1 MKMSDKSRAAIAD
14 SLKEA
19 LCRYITTGTGNT
31 VVTDIHLQPNPES
44 GELLIFNDDD
54 EELSRVI
61 VDEWVEY
68 DSDTFYADVEPVL
81 RSILTELKDKGL
93 IDKLSLMKPF
103 SFVLVDDEKETVAE
117 LLLIDD
123 EDTLLLSDEL
133 LKGLDEE
140 LDDFLK
146 KLLEENNVLIYTVP
160 EEELCFFRFFYLFL
174 NLWLW
179 VNVLFFVG
187 ITSFRL

>member
-1 MKMSDKSRAAIAD
+1 MKISDKSRAAITD

-19 LCRYITTGTGNT
+19 LCRYVTGADNA
-31 VVTDIHLQPNPES
+31 VVTDIHLQPNPDS

-68 DSDTFYADVEPVL
+68 ESDDFYKEVEPVL
-81 RSILTELKDKGL
+81 RSILAGLKDAGML
-93 IDKLSLMKPF
+93 DKLSLMKPF

-146 KLLEENNVLIYTVP
+146 KLLEEK
-160 EEELCFFRFFYLFL
+160 
-174 NLWLW
+174 
-179 VNVLFFVG
+179 
-187 ITSFRL
+187 

>member
-1 MKMSDKSRAAIAD
+1 MKISDKSRAAITD

-19 LCRYITTGTGNT
+19 LL
-31 VVTDIHLQPNPES
+31 VTDIHLQPNPDS

-68 DSDTFYADVEPVL
+68 ESDDFYKEVEPVL
-81 RSILTELKDKGL
+81 RSILAGLKDAGML
-93 IDKLSLMKPF
+93 DKLSLMKPF

-146 KLLEENNVLIYTVP
+146 KLLEEK
-160 EEELCFFRFFYLFL
+160 
-174 NLWLW
+174 
-179 VNVLFFVG
+179 
-187 ITSFRL
+187 

>member
-1 MKMSDKSRAAIAD
+1 MKISDKSRTAITD

-19 LCRYITTGTGNT
+19 LCRYATGTDN
-31 VVTDIHLQPNPES
+31 VAVTDIHLLPNSES
-44 GELLIFNDDD
+44 GELLVFNDDD

-61 VDEWVEY
+61 VDEWVDYE
-68 DSDTFYADVEPVL
+68 SDDFYKDIEPVL
-81 RSILTELKDKGL
+81 RSVLTGLKNTGL
-93 IDKLSLMKPF
+93 LDKLSLMKPF
-103 SFVLVDDEKETVAE
+103 SFVLVDDEKETVSE

-146 KLLEENNVLIYTVP
+146 KLLEEK
-160 EEELCFFRFFYLFL
+160 
-174 NLWLW
+174 
-179 VNVLFFVG
+179 
-187 ITSFRL
+187 

>member
-1 MKMSDKSRAAIAD
+1 MKISDKSRAAITD

-19 LCRYITTGTGNT
+19 LCRYVTGTGNT
-31 VVTDIHLQPNPES
+31 VVTDIHLQPNADS

-61 VDEWVEY
+61 VDEWVEC
-68 DSDTFYADVEPVL
+68 DSDDFYKEIEPVL
-81 RSILTELKDKGL
+81 RSLLAGLKDAGL
-93 IDKLSLMKPF
+93 LDKLSLMKPF
-103 SFVLVDDEKETVAE
+103 SFVLVDDEKETVSE

-146 KLLEENNVLIYTVP
+146 KLLEEK
-160 EEELCFFRFFYLFL
+160 
-174 NLWLW
+174 
-179 VNVLFFVG
+179 
-187 ITSFRL
+187 

>member
-1 MKMSDKSRAAIAD
+1 MKMSDKSRTAIAD

-146 KLLEENNVLIYTVP
+146 KLLEEK
-160 EEELCFFRFFYLFL
+160 
-174 NLWLW
+174 
-179 VNVLFFVG
+179 
-187 ITSFRL
+187 

>member
-1 MKMSDKSRAAIAD
+1 MKISDKSRVAITDA
-14 SLKEA
+14 LKEA
-19 LCRYITTGTGNT
+19 LCRYVSGTGGT
-31 VVTDIHLQPNPES
+31 VVTDIHLLPSPDS

-61 VDEWVEY
+61 VDEWVESE
-68 DSDTFYADVEPVL
+68 SDDFYKEVEPIL
-81 RSILTELKDKGL
+81 RSVLAGLKDTGML
-93 IDKLSLMKPF
+93 DKLSLMKPF
-103 SFVLVDDEKETVAE
+103 SFVLVDDEKETVSE

-146 KLLEENNVLIYTVP
+146 KLLEEK
-160 EEELCFFRFFYLFL
+160 
-174 NLWLW
+174 
-179 VNVLFFVG
+179 
-187 ITSFRL
+187 

>member
-1 MKMSDKSRAAIAD
+1 MKLSDKSRTAITD

-19 LCRYITTGTGNT
+19 LCRYVTDTGSS

-68 DSDTFYADVEPVL
+68 DSDTFYAEVEPVL
-81 RSILTELKDKGL
+81 RSILAGLKDTGL
-93 IDKLSLMKPF
+93 LDKLSLMKPF

-140 LDDFLK
+140 LDEFLK
-146 KLLEENNVLIYTVP
+146 KLLEEK
-160 EEELCFFRFFYLFL
+160 
-174 NLWLW
+174 
-179 VNVLFFVG
+179 
-187 ITSFRL
+187 

>member
-1 MKMSDKSRAAIAD
+1 MKISDKSRAAITD

-19 LCRYITTGTGNT
+19 LCRYVTADNA
-31 VVTDIHLQPNPES
+31 VVTDIHLQPNPDS

-68 DSDTFYADVEPVL
+68 ESDDFYKEVEPVL
-81 RSILTELKDKGL
+81 RSILAGLKDAGML
-93 IDKLSLMKPF
+93 DKLSLMKPF

-146 KLLEENNVLIYTVP
+146 KLLEEK
-160 EEELCFFRFFYLFL
+160 
-174 NLWLW
+174 
-179 VNVLFFVG
+179 
-187 ITSFRL
+187 

>member
-1 MKMSDKSRAAIAD
+1 MKISDKSRAAITD

-19 LCRYITTGTGNT
+19 LRRYVTGTDNA
-31 VVTDIHLQPNPES
+31 VVTDIHLQPNPDS

-68 DSDTFYADVEPVL
+68 ESDDFYKEVEPVL
-81 RSILTELKDKGL
+81 RSILAGLKDAGML
-93 IDKLSLMKPF
+93 DKLSLMKPF

-146 KLLEENNVLIYTVP
+146 KLLEEK
-160 EEELCFFRFFYLFL
+160 
-174 NLWLW
+174 
-179 VNVLFFVG
+179 
-187 ITSFRL
+187 